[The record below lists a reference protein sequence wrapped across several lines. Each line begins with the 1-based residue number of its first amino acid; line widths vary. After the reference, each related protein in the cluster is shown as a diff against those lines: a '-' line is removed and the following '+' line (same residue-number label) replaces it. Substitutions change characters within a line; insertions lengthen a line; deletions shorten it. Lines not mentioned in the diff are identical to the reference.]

1 MVQKA
6 SPEREDN
13 HVIICILQEQIRDWQ
28 EMFSTNL
35 LFMSSTRRIRCPYCG
50 SINTIKRDSRRSSP
64 LLLQI
69 LFALSYARRTLI
81 TDRNKF
87 VWFREPK
94 EDLRNIIR
102 LSIAVGSVTCDGA
115 ANILKAVR
123 VVCPGAILQQ
133 CTAHIA
139 REIES
144 WITRKPQSQAA
155 RELLELR

>member
-1 MVQKA
+1 MHITRANKRLVGNVLYQ
-6 SPEREDN
+6 SLIY
-13 HVIICILQEQIRDWQ
+13 VIHT
-28 EMFSTNL
+28 SNTVSL
-35 LFMSSTRRIRCPYCG
+35 LRLHKHNKKGPRGGHRLCYCK
-50 SINTIKRDSRRSSP
+50 SCSRH
-64 LLLQI
+64 
-69 LFALSYARRTLI
+69 FTVRRTLI

-102 LSIAVGSVTCDGA
+102 LGIAVGSVTCDGA

-123 VVCPGAILQQ
+123 VVCPGAILQR

-144 WITRKPQSQAA
+144 WITRKPQSQTA